1 MEQDQMEKDQ
11 KQGEK
16 KAHVNKRRKN
26 KMPRLDGT
34 GPAGKGK
41 LTGRQLG
48 NCEGALSRGRGF
60 GPCGRGRGFGRGFAR
75 TIEFSSEQ
83 KKKILEAELAELNA
97 EQEEIE
103 KQLKELN

>member
-1 MEQDQMEKDQ
+1 
-11 KQGEK
+11 
-16 KAHVNKRRKN
+16 
-26 KMPRLDGT
+26 MPGLDGT

-48 NCEGALSRGRGF
+48 NCEGAFPRGRGL
-60 GPCGRGRGFGRGFAR
+60 GPCGRGMGRGRGCRRGFG
-75 TIEFSSEQ
+75 TQPIEFNKNQ

-97 EQEEIE
+97 EQTKIE